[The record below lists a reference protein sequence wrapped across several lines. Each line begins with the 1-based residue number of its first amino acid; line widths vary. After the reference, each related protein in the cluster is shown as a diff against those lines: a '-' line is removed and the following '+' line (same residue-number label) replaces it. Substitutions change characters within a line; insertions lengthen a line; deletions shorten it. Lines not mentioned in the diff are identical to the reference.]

1 MKFQI
6 SILFY
11 YRKKSN
17 VDEANKES
25 DGRMMTGQINKK
37 NQIFGY
43 PKERGLCSF
52 PVIIISHHS

>member
-1 MKFQI
+1 MIYVMNHNLVERNVYWVLHFIVRTMKFQI

-25 DGRMMTGQINKK
+25 DGRMMTGQINK
-37 NQIFGY
+37 
-43 PKERGLCSF
+43 
-52 PVIIISHHS
+52 

>member
-1 MKFQI
+1 MNHSLVERNVYWVLHFIVRAMKFQI

-25 DGRMMTGQINKK
+25 DGRMMTGQINK
-37 NQIFGY
+37 
-43 PKERGLCSF
+43 
-52 PVIIISHHS
+52 